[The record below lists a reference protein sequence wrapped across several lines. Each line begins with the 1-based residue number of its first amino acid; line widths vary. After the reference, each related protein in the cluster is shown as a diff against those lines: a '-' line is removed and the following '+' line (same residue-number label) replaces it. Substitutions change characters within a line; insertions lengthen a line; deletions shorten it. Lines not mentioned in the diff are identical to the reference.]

1 MRSYTRRRR
10 ASQAKPHHARSA
22 HHVPQGTHHA
32 KKSLLPNGQKR
43 LFCWHAVR
51 DSLAYSFRGA
61 KRVLMYSPVFAL
73 TSESP
78 TGAFG
83 HDSNPLRLLYQKT
96 GTTAGGT
103 GFLARRKG
111 FEPLTFWSVAMVFP
125 SHRFSSLSKNAD
137 ISRVFGI
144 ALFIASDNFRQF
156 SARLCAKCAPKNRYK
171 TGSLLPF
178 IPRCVI
184 LSMAL
189 LRERRGAAQRQ
200 AVGYTTRKG
209 VRLCQ

>member
-1 MRSYTRRRR
+1 MRSTHAPKACITGEA
-10 ASQAKPHHARSA
+10 ASRTQCASRSA
-22 HHVPQGTHHA
+22 RNASRKKVSFA
-32 KKSLLPNGQKR
+32 KWTKETFL
-43 LFCWHAVR
+43 
-51 DSLAYSFRGA
+51 
-61 KRVLMYSPVFAL
+61 
-73 TSESP
+73 
-78 TGAFG
+78 
-83 HDSNPLRLLYQKT
+83 
-96 GTTAGGT
+96 
-103 GFLARRKG
+103 LARRKG